1 MEKDTECLLEGHNLD
16 APRKTPDN
24 NFLSAKY
31 VTIQRDIVRLVRFVK
46 SILQICTQWED
57 TGDKITGFS
66 QNDGSL
72 ELNL

>member
-1 MEKDTECLLEGHNLD
+1 M
-16 APRKTPDN
+16 A
-24 NFLSAKY
+24 
-31 VTIQRDIVRLVRFVK
+31 IQRDIVRLVRFVK